1 MKSTRIWGLSIAS
14 TMLITLLTA
23 HTALAQVAPAEQGI
37 ESARS
42 NLAVT
47 YDALHANF
55 ITAQNFW
62 MEGGAVELGA
72 RLYHGLGIAAR
83 AEGQHS
89 GASSTASEPLSLLTE
104 VFGPRYTL
112 EADNQHFAL
121 FGEGLVGIAEGF
133 NSLFPVR
140 SGPVSSRN
148 AGTISN
154 ANSLALDTGE
164 GLDVRLNHH
173 LAVRAIRVSYL
184 RTQLPNTTSNTQNS
198 LSLSSGIVLNF
209 GK

>member
-1 MKSTRIWGLSIAS
+1 MKSTRRWGLSIAS
-14 TMLITLLTA
+14 TMLTTLLA
-23 HTALAQVAPAEQGI
+23 APALLAQVEPAVQGV
-37 ESARS
+37 ENARS

-62 MEGGAVELGA
+62 MEGGTVELGT
-72 RLYHGLGIAAR
+72 RLYRGMGVAAR
-83 AEGQHS
+83 TEGLHS
-89 GASSTASEPLSLLTE
+89 RASSTASEPLSLLTE
-104 VFGPRYTL
+104 VFGPRYTF
-112 EADNQHFAL
+112 ATDNQHYAL
-121 FGEGLVGIAEGF
+121 FGEGLVGVAEGF

-140 SGPVSSRN
+140 SGPVGSRN

-154 ANSLALDTGE
+154 ANSLALDTGG

-173 LAVRAIRVSYL
+173 VAVRAVRHSYL

>member
-1 MKSTRIWGLSIAS
+1 MKSTRRWGLSITV
-14 TMLITLLTA
+14 TMLTTLLAA
-23 HTALAQVAPAEQGI
+23 HAALAQVAPAEQNVQSGQL
-37 ESARS
+37 
-42 NLAVT
+42 NFAVT

-72 RLYHGLGIAAR
+72 PLYRSLGIAAR
-83 AEGQHS
+83 AEGLHS
-89 GASSTASEPLSLLTE
+89 GASATASEPLSLLTAA
-104 VFGPRYTL
+104 FGPRYTL
-112 EADNQHFAL
+112 AAHNQHYAL

-140 SGPVSSRN
+140 SGPVSSAN
-148 AGTISN
+148 AGTITN
-154 ANSLALDTGE
+154 ANSLALDIGG

-198 LSLSSGIVLNF
+198 LSFSAGIVLNF